1 MKLLKAALGI
11 LLTLQ
16 VCDAF
21 AQTAQIAQTTL
32 ATHTTQILQDKR
44 TSGNVYLSKQM
55 QELQNDATRNPIS
68 LWQERGQSLWQGQ
81 CKSCHGEIN
90 TLKRSAATFPRLGSD
105 GKNLVNLEDQIV
117 RCQSRQN
124 PTVNTIESEEVIS
137 LSTALHQAAKNELIA
152 VTAPVITTTI
162 TQTSA
167 PLASDSWQT
176 RLKSGETLY
185 QTRMG
190 RMNLACMHCH
200 DQKVG
205 AQMRADTIS
214 QGHPTGFPIYRMS
227 WQTMGTIDRRLRA
240 CYSGV
245 QAAIPPPGSA
255 DLRDLELYLKVRA
268 NGMPL
273 DGPSIRR

>member
-1 MKLLKAALGI
+1 MKFLKAAIGVLS
-11 LLTLQ
+11 TLI
-16 VCDAF
+16 VCATT
-21 AQTAQIAQTTL
+21 AQTVQITL
-32 ATHTTQILQDKR
+32 DKR
-44 TSGNVYLSKQM
+44 TSGSVYLSKQM

-90 TLKRSAATFPRLGSD
+90 TLKRSAATFPRLALD
-105 GKNLVNLEDQIV
+105 GKSLVNFEDQIV

-124 PTVNTIESEEVIS
+124 PIANTIESDEVLS
-137 LSTALHQAAKNELIA
+137 LSVALHQAAKNELIA
-152 VTAPVITTTI
+152 VAAPTVTHSITPATG
-162 TQTSA
+162 S
-167 PLASDSWQT
+167 PWET

-185 QTRMG
+185 QTRIG
-190 RMNLACMHCH
+190 RMNLACIHCH

-245 QAAIPPPGSA
+245 QATVPTAGSA

>member
-1 MKLLKAALGI
+1 MRWNSIHSLQFALAVLIAVPVGFAA
-11 LLTLQ
+11 
-16 VCDAF
+16 A
-21 AQTAQIAQTTL
+21 
-32 ATHTTQILQDKR
+32 QDKR
-44 TSGNVYLSKQM
+44 TSGSVYLSKQM
-55 QELQNDATRNPIS
+55 QDLQNDATRNPIT
-68 LWQERGQSLWQGQ
+68 LWQDRGQSLWQGQ
-81 CKSCHGEIN
+81 CKSCHGEIS
-90 TLKRSAATFPRLGSD
+90 TLKRSAVTFPRLGVD
-105 GKNLVNLEDQIV
+105 GKSVVNLEDQIL
-117 RCQSRQN
+117 RCQARQQAT
-124 PTVNTIESEEVIS
+124 PNTLESEEVLS
-137 LSTALHQAAKNELIA
+137 LSASLHLAAKKELIA
-152 VTAPVITTTI
+152 VAPPSSPPDAS
-162 TQTSA
+162 TQ
-167 PLASDSWQT
+167 WQA

-185 QTRMG
+185 QTRIG

-227 WQTMGTIDRRLRA
+227 WQGMGSIDRRLRA

-245 QAAIPPPGSA
+245 QAAIPPAGSA

>member
-1 MKLLKAALGI
+1 
-11 LLTLQ
+11 
-16 VCDAF
+16 
-21 AQTAQIAQTTL
+21 
-32 ATHTTQILQDKR
+32 
-44 TSGNVYLSKQM
+44 
-55 QELQNDATRNPIS
+55 

-124 PTVNTIESEEVIS
+124 PTANTFESEEVLS
-137 LSTALHQAAKNELIA
+137 LSTALHQAAKNEAIA
-152 VTAPVITTTI
+152 VVAP
-162 TQTSA
+162 TST
-167 PLASDSWQT
+167 LASQQWQK

-245 QAAIPPPGSA
+245 QAAIPPAGST

-268 NGMPL
+268 DGMPL

>member
-1 MKLLKAALGI
+1 MTFLKAVIGVF
-11 LLTLQ
+11 LTIQ
-16 VCDAF
+16 VCAAI
-21 AQTAQIAQTTL
+21 AQTAQI
-32 ATHTTQILQDKR
+32 TQSAQDKR
-44 TSGNVYLSKQM
+44 TSGSVYLSKQM
-55 QELQNDATRNPIS
+55 QDLQNDATRNPIS
-68 LWQERGQSLWQGQ
+68 LWQERGQNLWQGQ
-81 CKSCHGEIN
+81 CKNCHGEIN
-90 TLKRSAATFPRLGSD
+90 TLKRSAATFPRLSPD
-105 GKNLVNLEDQIV
+105 GKSLVNLEDQILQ
-117 RCQSRQN
+117 CQNKQTTQKPITN
-124 PTVNTIESEEVIS
+124 NTNSIESDEVLS
-137 LSTALHQAAKNELIA
+137 LSVALHQAAKNEPIA
-152 VTAPVITTTI
+152 VLAP
-162 TQTSA
+162 TST
-167 PLASDSWQT
+167 PFASDQWQT
-176 RLKSGETLY
+176 RLKSGEVLY

-245 QAAIPPPGSA
+245 QAAIPPTGSA

>member
-1 MKLLKAALGI
+1 MSRLKVVFMVFMAFEALQSYAAL
-11 LLTLQ
+11 
-16 VCDAF
+16 
-21 AQTAQIAQTTL
+21 AQE
-32 ATHTTQILQDKR
+32 KR
-44 TSGNVYLSKQM
+44 TSGSVYLSKQM
-55 QELQNDATRNPIS
+55 QELQADVMRNPIT
-68 LWQERGQSLWQGQ
+68 LWLERGQSLWQAQ
-81 CKSCHGEIN
+81 CKSCHGEIAA
-90 TLKRSAATFPRLGSD
+90 LKRSSATFPRLSAD
-105 GKNLVNLEDQIV
+105 GKSLINLEDQILQ
-117 RCQSRQN
+117 CQTKSSKQTQVTN
-124 PTVNTIESEEVIS
+124 AAATTTSLPITIESDDVLS
-137 LSTALHQAAKNELIA
+137 LSAALHAAAKNEPIA
-152 VTAPVITTTI
+152 VVAPSST
-162 TQTSA
+162 
-167 PLASDSWQT
+167 PFASIQWQT

-227 WQTMGTIDRRLRA
+227 WQSMGSVDRRLRA

-245 QAAIPPPGSA
+245 QAVIPPPGSA
-255 DLRDLELYLKVRA
+255 DLRDLELYMKVRA

>member
-21 AQTAQIAQTTL
+21 TQIAQTTL

-44 TSGNVYLSKQM
+44 TSGSVYLSKQM

-81 CKSCHGEIN
+81 CKSCHGEISI
-90 TLKRSAATFPRLGSD
+90 LKRSAVTFPRLGPD
-105 GKNLVNLEDQIV
+105 GKNVVNLEDQIV

-124 PTVNTIESEEVIS
+124 PTVNTIESDEVLS
-137 LSTALHQAAKNELIA
+137 LSSALHQAAKNELIA
-152 VTAPVITTTI
+152 VVAPTI
-162 TQTSA
+162 IPTISESSA
-167 PLASDSWQT
+167 SIAGNPWET

>member
-1 MKLLKAALGI
+1 MMCFKSLLCVFLAVQASAVSLLSVAL
-11 LLTLQ
+11 
-16 VCDAF
+16 A
-21 AQTAQIAQTTL
+21 
-32 ATHTTQILQDKR
+32 QDKR

-55 QELQNDATRNPIS
+55 QDLQADATRNPIS

-81 CKSCHGEIN
+81 CKSCHGEMA
-90 TLKRSAATFPRLGSD
+90 TLKRSAGSFPRLSAD
-105 GKNLVNLEDQIV
+105 GKSLINLEDQIA
-117 RCQSRQN
+117 RCQQRQ
-124 PTVNTIESEEVIS
+124 PGTAATDLSATSSATDSDEVLS
-137 LSTALHQAAKNELIA
+137 LSVALHQAAIGAPIKVAAPTGNT
-152 VTAPVITTTI
+152 TAEV
-162 TQTSA
+162 Q
-167 PLASDSWQT
+167 WQE
-176 RLKSGETLY
+176 RLSSGEKLY
-185 QTRMG
+185 QTRIG

-227 WQTMGTIDRRLRA
+227 WQTVGSLDRRLRA

-245 QAAIPPPGSA
+245 QATVPPTGSPE
-255 DLRDLELYLKVRA
+255 LRDLELFLKVRA

>member
-1 MKLLKAALGI
+1 MKLLKAAIGI

-16 VCDAF
+16 ACAAF
-21 AQTAQIAQTTL
+21 AQIAQG
-32 ATHTTQILQDKR
+32 KR
-44 TSGNVYLSKQM
+44 TSGSVYLSKQM

-124 PTVNTIESEEVIS
+124 PTANTFESEEVLS
-137 LSTALHQAAKNELIA
+137 LSTALHHAAKNEAIA
-152 VTAPVITTTI
+152 VVAP
-162 TQTSA
+162 TST
-167 PLASDSWQT
+167 LASQQWQK

-245 QAAIPPPGSA
+245 QAAIPPAGST

-268 NGMPL
+268 DGMPL

>member
-1 MKLLKAALGI
+1 MKLLKAAIGV
-11 LLTLQ
+11 LLTLL
-16 VCDAF
+16 VSAVV
-21 AQTAQIAQTTL
+21 AQIPQTV
-32 ATHTTQILQDKR
+32 QDKR
-44 TSGNVYLSKQM
+44 TSGSVYLSKQM

-68 LWQERGQSLWQGQ
+68 LWQERGQSLWLGQ

-90 TLKRSAATFPRLGSD
+90 TLKRSAATFPRLSPD
-105 GKNLVNLEDQIV
+105 GKSLVNLEDQIV

-124 PTVNTIESEEVIS
+124 TTANTIESEEVLS
-137 LSTALHQAAKNELIA
+137 LSTALHQVAKNEPIA
-152 VTAPVITTTI
+152 VVAPII
-162 TQTSA
+162 TQSSTPVA
-167 PLASDSWQT
+167 GNPWET

-214 QGHPTGFPIYRMS
+214 QGHPTGFPIYRVS
-227 WQTMGTIDRRLRA
+227 WQAMGSIDRRLRA

-245 QAAIPPPGSA
+245 QAVIPPAGSA

>member
-1 MKLLKAALGI
+1 MKLLKAAI
-11 LLTLQ
+11 SIFLTLQ
-16 VCDAF
+16 VCAV
-21 AQTAQIAQTTL
+21 IA
-32 ATHTTQILQDKR
+32 QDKR
-44 TSGNVYLSKQM
+44 TSGSVYLSKQM
-55 QELQNDATRNPIS
+55 QELQNDATRNPVS

-81 CKSCHGEIN
+81 CKSCHGEIS
-90 TLKRSAATFPRLGSD
+90 TLKRSAVTFPRLSPD
-105 GKNLVNLEDQIV
+105 GKSLVNLEDQIV

-124 PTVNTIESEEVIS
+124 PTVNTIESEEVLS
-137 LSTALHQAAKNELIA
+137 LSTALHYVAKNEPIA
-152 VTAPVITTTI
+152 VVAPVST
-162 TQTSA
+162 
-167 PLASDSWQT
+167 LASEQWQT
-176 RLKSGETLY
+176 RLKNGETLY
-185 QTRMG
+185 QTRIG

-245 QAAIPPPGSA
+245 QAAIPPAGST

-268 NGMPL
+268 DGMPL

>member
-1 MKLLKAALGI
+1 MLG
-11 LLTLQ
+11 LQ
-16 VCDAF
+16 VYNA
-21 AQTAQIAQTTL
+21 TA
-32 ATHTTQILQDKR
+32 QDKR
-44 TSGNVYLSKQM
+44 TSGSVYLSKQM
-55 QELQNDATRNPIS
+55 QDLQNDTTRNPIS

-81 CKSCHGEIN
+81 CKSCHGEIS
-90 TLKRSAATFPRLGSD
+90 TLKRSAVTFPRLGAD
-105 GKNLVNLEDQIV
+105 GKSVVNLEDQIL
-117 RCQSRQN
+117 RCQSRQQAT
-124 PTVNTIESEEVIS
+124 PNTLESEEVLS
-137 LSTALHQAAKNELIA
+137 LSAALHIAAKNEPIA
-152 VTAPVITTTI
+152 VAPPSSQSDAS
-162 TQTSA
+162 TQ
-167 PLASDSWQT
+167 WQA

-185 QTRMG
+185 QTRIG

-227 WQTMGTIDRRLRA
+227 WQGMGSIDRRLRA

-245 QAAIPPPGSA
+245 QAAIPPAGSA
-255 DLRDLELYLKVRA
+255 ELRDLELYLKVRA

>member
-1 MKLLKAALGI
+1 VACI
-11 LLTLQ
+11 LLGLLAH
-16 VCDAF
+16 DAP
-21 AQTAQIAQTTL
+21 A
-32 ATHTTQILQDKR
+32 QDKR

-55 QELQNDATRNPIS
+55 QDLQIDATRNPIS
-68 LWQERGQSLWQGQ
+68 LWLDGGQSLWQNQ
-81 CKSCHGEIN
+81 CKSCHGEMA
-90 TLKRSAATFPRLGSD
+90 TLKRSATTFPRLGAD
-105 GKNLVNLEDQIV
+105 GKALVNLEDQIV
-117 RCQSRQN
+117 RCQSRQQ
-124 PTVNTIESEEVIS
+124 TTSNTIESEEVLS
-137 LSTALHQAAKNELIA
+137 LSAALHQAAKKELIA
-152 VTAPVITTTI
+152 VAAPVNTPAA
-162 TQTSA
+162 SA
-167 PLASDSWQT
+167 QWQD

-245 QAAIPPPGSA
+245 QATIPPVGSA

>member
-1 MKLLKAALGI
+1 MKLLKVFIGALLA
-11 LLTLQ
+11 LLVSL
-16 VCDAF
+16 VY
-21 AQTAQIAQTTL
+21 AQTTK
-32 ATHTTQILQDKR
+32 DGR
-44 TSGNVYLSKQM
+44 TSDSVYLSKQL
-55 QELQNDATRNPIS
+55 QELQNDTTRNPIS

-90 TLKRSAATFPRLGSD
+90 ILKRSAATFPRLAQD
-105 GKNLVNLEDQIV
+105 GKSLVNLEDQIV

-124 PTVNTIESEEVIS
+124 TPVNTIESEEVLS
-137 LSTALHQAAKNELIA
+137 LSAALHQAAKNESIA
-152 VTAPVITTTI
+152 V
-162 TQTSA
+162 SA
-167 PLASDSWQT
+167 PTGMLASEQWQA
-176 RLKSGETLY
+176 RLKSGEVLY
-185 QTRMG
+185 QARIG

-214 QGHPTGFPIYRMS
+214 QGHPTGFPIYRLS
-227 WQTMGTIDRRLRA
+227 WQTMGSIDRRLRA

-245 QAAIPPPGSA
+245 QATVPPAGSA
-255 DLRDLELYLKVRA
+255 ELRDLELYLKVRA